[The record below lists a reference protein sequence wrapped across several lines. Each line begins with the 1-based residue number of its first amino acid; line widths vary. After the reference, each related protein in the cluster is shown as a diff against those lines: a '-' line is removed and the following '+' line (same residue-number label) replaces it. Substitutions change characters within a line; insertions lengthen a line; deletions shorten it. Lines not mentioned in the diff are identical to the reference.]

1 MTTKITNEV
10 DHVDI
15 LENGEVYDEGDQAQ
29 HLQLMSIAQAQRQA
43 KERANRPLSPEF
55 DGIHCIE
62 CGDQIP
68 EKRLLTIRTD
78 LCVDCQQYL
87 DDVNKKNNR

>member
-43 KERANRPLSPEF
+43 KERANRPF
-55 DGIHCIE
+55 
-62 CGDQIP
+62 
-68 EKRLLTIRTD
+68 
-78 LCVDCQQYL
+78 
-87 DDVNKKNNR
+87 